1 MTERIITK
9 STAVLLIGLIFGAG
23 SMLIS
28 CSFMADLSKKTS
40 QDTPPV
46 VYPSVDEQKPVRPD
60 AK

>member
-1 MTERIITK
+1 MTERTITK

-28 CSFMADLSKKTS
+28 CSFMRDLSKKTS
-40 QDTPPV
+40 QDTPPI
-46 VYPSVDEQKPVRPD
+46 VYPGVDERKPDKPD